1 MTASKPVNLWTSTEH
16 ARDYLERADSIS
28 HRGEGESALLEFIPA
43 DPRRILDLGT
53 GDGRLLALVRA
64 ELARRGARESQAV
77 AVDFSPAMLEA
88 AHKRFG
94 GEPSVSVIAH
104 NMDECMP
111 DLGKFDAVISSFA
124 IHHLVHERKRA
135 LYAEI
140 YGLLN
145 AGGVFCNL
153 EHVASPTPRLHEEFL
168 ERIGFTV
175 ETEDPSNKLLD
186 VETQLGWLR
195 EIGFVD
201 VDCAWKWRE
210 LALLAGRKTDLSSS
224 A

>member
-1 MTASKPVNLWTSTEH
+1 MTTKPVNLWTSNEH
-16 ARDYLERADSIS
+16 VRDYLERADSIS
-28 HRGEGESALLEFIPA
+28 HRGQGEAALLEFIP
-43 DPRRILDLGT
+43 PITRRILDLGT
-53 GDGRLLALVRA
+53 GDGRLLGLVRR
-64 ELARRGARESQAV
+64 ELARRGQPETEAV
-77 AVDFSPAMLEA
+77 AVDFSPTMLEA
-88 AHKRFG
+88 VRKRFT
-94 GEPSVSVIAH
+94 EESSVRVVAH
-104 NMDECMP
+104 NMDEP
-111 DLGKFDAVISSFA
+111 LPALGKFDAVISSFA

-140 YGLLN
+140 YSLLN

-153 EHVASPTPRLHEEFL
+153 EHVASPTARLHKEFL

-186 VETQLGWLR
+186 VESQLGWLR

-210 LALLAGRKTDLSSS
+210 LALLAGRRP
-224 A
+224 